1 MRLQDR
7 CVWISI
13 TNVERLPY
21 GHWSM
26 DLVLDSSWGAA
37 KRKLGTQ
44 TETNNRTGYVSYL
57 KSQATFIIIIQYML
71 WERGHWDSSHMAI
84 FCVFIVILKPIGQF
98 CCAPLSAALFCVF
111 LSSYT
116 DVKADWCSQ
125 WTSLYSWWHCY
136 IALLLCCSVHRLCLV
151 PWLLTCI
158 HMQKTQAQRSPF
170 KDTPTFCLCQGSKQ
184 HTAVGYI
191 SIVLI
196 PK

>member
-1 MRLQDR
+1 
-7 CVWISI
+7 
-13 TNVERLPY
+13 
-21 GHWSM
+21 M

-57 KSQATFIIIIQYML
+57 KSQATFIIIIIQYML

-136 IALLLCCSVHRLCLV
+136 IALLLCCSVHRLVYDLSLQHMRLFACSYSV
-151 PWLLTCI
+151 YTLLPVTWI
-158 HMQKTQAQRSPF
+158 EIALPVFYNMSLFPDSTWE
-170 KDTPTFCLCQGSKQ
+170 
-184 HTAVGYI
+184 I
-191 SIVLI
+191 S
-196 PK
+196 